1 MNRVSAAG
9 LVLALAAGLA
19 LLGVGDPTP
28 SLASQ
33 DVQSGGA
40 DTGSAMTVHGRKTA
54 IEDFSGLAVTVS
66 QTRDLTNQAVEVS
79 WTGGVPSPRTR
90 SLGFDYLQIMQCWG
104 DPGDDEN
111 DPDGLAFRETCQFG
125 MNLPSPFT
133 GRSGATSQAANS
145 RSMTLGLANY
155 PSRDEKEVAPKDV
168 DDPATKDVDER
179 DAPGTLRTDAKMIPF
194 RTVQGIRFRDGS
206 PYKPYRMIINPAT
219 GNTTEETDVD
229 VLRESF
235 AEPSTNEVPW
245 ALTSGDGTGRAVF
258 EIQDAGRA
266 PDLGCGAPT
275 VERNGKSVA
284 GPKCSLVI
292 VPRGRNNPYTGEQVN
307 LAEGAVHGS
316 PFLPANW
323 VNRIVVP
330 LDFRPVTGLCPL
342 GLSER
347 RTAGT
352 EMVAEAVTAWQ
363 PGVCANNG
371 PLIGYSAIGDGEA
384 ARQVLLTG
392 AGSPGLVF
400 TADPVV
406 PGLGQPPVV
415 HAPATLSGIEIAMN
429 VDANIV
435 DPNQAD
441 GKVPPEVLAMAG
453 SALKDVKLT
462 PRLIAKL
469 LTQTYRNDAKDP
481 DAFPNLPNGHKAA
494 NPASIRDD
502 PEFRVINPVFDW
514 WDRTQS
520 STLDGLMV
528 SLGNSAGSR
537 QVWRWLLADPEAGPF
552 LAGKPDENGIV
563 INKWYKGL
571 TNTGLDTFP
580 KADPKCTE
588 VTFDKIAYPHCTQNL
603 RPYLGSMSEAAL
615 QTLRADT
622 KGRLPVFNELTLPP
636 NYDPVPRRA
645 PGYRFA
651 MSITESASA
660 ARYGLFPAQ
669 LCKPLRDTKKK
680 LLAGVDCRTPT
691 DTALQKAAGTAQS
704 STVPGVKVIDP
715 TVAWKTPGAYPLAM
729 INYAVGNLW
738 EQADARKDYA
748 ALLRQIAGE
757 GQQPGLGRGQLPEGY
772 APLPQDLRSQTMN
785 AAALLEFGSPTPPPP
800 SSLTPPPGVPATG
813 LPPSLGPVAASPAP
827 PIARASA
834 TTPGGPMG
842 MMRNLLIIVL
852 VVGLVGG
859 VIGPVLKRMG
869 AGRGGPSS

>member
-1 MNRVSAAG
+1 MSRVSAAG

-28 SLASQ
+28 TLAAQ
-33 DVQSGGA
+33 DAQSGGA
-40 DTGSAMTVHGRKTA
+40 DTGSAVTVHGRKNGT
-54 IEDFSGLAVTVS
+54 IEDFSNLAVTVS
-66 QTRDLTNQAVEVS
+66 QTRDLTNQAIEVS

-104 DPGDDEN
+104 DPDDKH

-145 RSMTLGLANY
+145 RSLTLGLANY
-155 PSRDEKEVAPKDV
+155 PLRDPKEVAPAQV
-168 DDPATKDVDER
+168 DDPKTQDVDER

-194 RTVQGIRFRDGS
+194 RTVQGVRFRDGS
-206 PYKPYRMIINPAT
+206 SYKPYRTITNPAT
-219 GNTTEETDVD
+219 GNETEETDLD

-258 EIQDAGRA
+258 ELQDVGRA

-275 VERNGKSVA
+275 VERGGKMVA

-292 VPRGRNNPYTGEQVN
+292 VPRGHNNPYDGVPADP
-307 LAEGAVHGS
+307 AEGAVHGS
-316 PFLPANW
+316 PLLPANW

-330 LDFRPVTGLCPL
+330 LEFRPVTGLCPL
-342 GLSER
+342 GAAER
-347 RTAGT
+347 RTAGS

-392 AGSPGLVF
+392 VGSPGLVF

-415 HAPATLSGIEIAMN
+415 HAPATLSGIELAMN

-441 GKVPPEVLAMAG
+441 GKVPPEVLALAG

-469 LTQTYRNDAKDP
+469 LTQSYRNDAKDP
-481 DAFPNLPNGHKAA
+481 KAFGEKAK
-494 NPASIRDD
+494 NPDSIRDD
-502 PEFRVINPVFDW
+502 PEFRVINPIFAW

-520 STLDGLMV
+520 ATLDGLMV

-537 QVWRWLLADPEAGPF
+537 QVWRWLLADPEAGAF
-552 LAGKPDENGIV
+552 LEGKPDENGIV
-563 INKWYKGL
+563 INRNYLGL
-571 TNTGLDTFP
+571 INTGLDTFP
-580 KADPKCTE
+580 KADPVCTE
-588 VTFDKIAYPHCTQNL
+588 VNFENISYPHCTQNL

-691 DTALQKAAGTAQS
+691 DAALQKAAATAQS
-704 STVPGVKVIDP
+704 SVVPGVKVIDP

-738 EQADARKDYA
+738 EQAEARKDYA

-772 APLPQDLRSQTMN
+772 APLPQDLRAQTMN
-785 AAALLEFGSPTPPPP
+785 AAAQLEIGSPTAPPA
-800 SSLTPPPGVPATG
+800 SALTPPPSVPAGG
-813 LPPSLGPVAASPAP
+813 LPPSLAPVAASPAP
-827 PIARASA
+827 PIERASA
-834 TTPGGPMG
+834 TTPGGPLG
-842 MMRNLLIIVL
+842 MMRNLLVIVL

-859 VIGPVLKRMG
+859 IVGPILKRMG
-869 AGRGGPSS
+869 AGRS